1 MFAPRSHPMLDAM
14 PTSGCR
20 PGSSATSWASATF
33 PSVSIWAALLWGA
46 FSSASLFVG
55 QALARPLQ
63 PHVKATGLLMGFGAG
78 TMLSAVAYELVPL
91 SSLGDGTGVTSAFLV
106 GALVY
111 YVGDRLV
118 DERGGEHRTAIAS
131 ADRTDG
137 AESDAESG
145 SGTAMFL
152 GALLDGIPEAF
163 ILGIGISLGGS
174 VSVAFVAAVFISN
187 VPQGAAGTI
196 AMRASGTSDRTI
208 TMMWGALTLAASAV
222 SAIGYLV
229 GDSIPN
235 NGVYAQLFAGGAVLV
250 MLADSMMPEA
260 FKHGGRSV
268 GLLTVLGYLAATM
281 LTIAD

>member
-1 MFAPRSHPMLDAM
+1 M
-14 PTSGCR
+14 
-20 PGSSATSWASATF
+20 
-33 PSVSIWAALLWGA
+33 SIWAALLWGA
-46 FSSASLFVG
+46 FSSAALFVG
-55 QALARPLQ
+55 QAIARPLQ

-91 SSLGDGTGVTSAFLV
+91 PSLGNGAGVSSAFLA

-118 DERGGEHRTAIAS
+118 DERGGQHRVAIDA
-131 ADRTDG
+131 AGRQT
-137 AESDAESG
+137 ESGDDDESG
-145 SGTAMFL
+145 SGSAMFL

-163 ILGIGISLGGS
+163 ILGIGISLGGG
-174 VSVAFVAAVFISN
+174 VSVAFVVAVFVSN

-196 AMRASGTSDRTI
+196 AMRAAGTSDRTI
-208 TMMWGALTLAASAV
+208 TLMWGALTVAASLVAGV
-222 SAIGYLV
+222 GYLL

-235 NGVYAQLFAGGAVLV
+235 NGLYAQLFAGGAVLV

-268 GLLTVLGYLAATM
+268 GLLTVVGYLAATI